1 MGLLISWMGIS
12 LVGLGRSL
20 GGCEEREWRGRVL
33 YLSGV
38 YIVKDMLLM
47 VKR

>member
-20 GGCEEREWRGRVL
+20 AGCEEGGRRGRVL

-38 YIVKDMLLM
+38 CIL
-47 VKR
+47 